1 MIIIYKEEKN
11 GKFEFTKKELENILE
26 QVRKEGYDEGYRDGV
41 RTYTTI
47 TTSLS
52 PTITNT
58 PKIDWTKW
66 TCTGVPLDEVKG

>member
-26 QVRKEGYDEGYRDGV
+26 QARKEGYDEGYKDGI

-47 TTSLS
+47 TTS
-52 PTITNT
+52 PIITNT

-66 TCTGVPLDEVKG
+66 TCSGVSFDEEEK